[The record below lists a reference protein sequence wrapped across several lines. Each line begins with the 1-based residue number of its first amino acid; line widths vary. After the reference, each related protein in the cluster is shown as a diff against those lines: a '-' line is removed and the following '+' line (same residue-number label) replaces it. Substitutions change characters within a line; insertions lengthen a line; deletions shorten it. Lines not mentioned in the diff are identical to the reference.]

1 MSAPKSVR
9 RSGRAAAKPCRGEVE
24 LREEIKRLMGLQ
36 ILDRKL
42 KELEQSLST
51 VALRVNQLRDQ
62 TTKFET
68 ELEKL
73 STEEQEATA
82 ARKKLERE
90 LAEGEAR
97 LRNKRMRQNLIRN
110 DKELQALSHEV
121 DSLKENNQRLEGEL
135 LVMMEGAG
143 PRLTK
148 IKELSETLA
157 QSRTELA
164 AAEKEIAGQVEE
176 IKAELLK
183 QQSERDHIIKE
194 IEPALLSRYDVIFAR
209 RGGVAVAVA
218 RQGTC
223 QGCMRRLPPQLY
235 NEIQKHLQIHFCPAC
250 QRILFY
256 EEPPATK

>member
-1 MSAPKSVR
+1 
-9 RSGRAAAKPCRGEVE
+9 
-24 LREEIKRLMGLQ
+24 MGLQ
-36 ILDRKL
+36 IIDRKL

-62 TTKFET
+62 TSKQEA
-68 ELEKL
+68 ELERL
-73 STEEQEATA
+73 STEEQEAAA

-97 LRNKRMRQNLIRN
+97 LRNKRMRQNLVRN

-121 DSLKENNQRLEGEL
+121 DSLKDGNQRVEGEL

-164 AAEKEIAGQVEE
+164 AGEKEIAGQVEE
-176 IKAELLK
+176 LKAEVAK
-183 QQSERDHIIKE
+183 QRRERDKVVKE
-194 IEPALLSRYDVIFAR
+194 IEPALVARYDIIFAR
-209 RGGVAVAVA
+209 RAGVAVAVA
-218 RQGTC
+218 RSGTC

-235 NEIQKHLQIHFCPAC
+235 NEIQKHLQVHFCPAC
-250 QRILFY
+250 QRILYY
-256 EEPPATK
+256 EEAPAPVK

>member
-1 MSAPKSVR
+1 
-9 RSGRAAAKPCRGEVE
+9 
-24 LREEIKRLMGLQ
+24 MGLQ
-36 ILDRKL
+36 VLDRKL

-62 TTKFET
+62 TSKQEA

-73 STEEQEATA
+73 STEEQEAAA

-121 DSLKENNQRLEGEL
+121 DSLKESNQRIEGEL
-135 LVMMEGAG
+135 LVMMENAG
-143 PRLTK
+143 PRLAK
-148 IKELSETLA
+148 IKELSETLTQA
-157 QSRTELA
+157 RTDLA

-176 IKAELLK
+176 IKSELA
-183 QQSERDHIIKE
+183 QHRRERDKVVKE
-194 IEPALLSRYDVIFAR
+194 IEPSLVSRYDVIFAR
-209 RGGVAVAVA
+209 RQGVAVAVA
-218 RQGTC
+218 KSGTC

-250 QRILFY
+250 QRILYY
-256 EEPPATK
+256 EEAPPAK

>member
-1 MSAPKSVR
+1 M
-9 RSGRAAAKPCRGEVE
+9 
-24 LREEIKRLMGLQ
+24 REEIRRLMALQ

-62 TTKFET
+62 TSKQET

-73 STEEQEATA
+73 STEEQEAAA

-97 LRNKRMRQNLIRN
+97 LRNKRMRQNLVRN

-121 DSLKENNQRLEGEL
+121 DSLKENNQRLESDL
-135 LVMMEGAG
+135 LMMMESAG
-143 PRLTK
+143 PRLAK

-157 QSRTELA
+157 QSRTDLA
-164 AAEKEIAGQVEE
+164 VAEKEIASQVEE
-176 IKAELLK
+176 IKSELAK
-183 QQSERDHIIKE
+183 QRRERDKVVKE

-209 RGGVAVAVA
+209 RQGVAVAVA
-218 RQGTC
+218 KSGTC

-250 QRILFY
+250 QRILYY
-256 EEPPATK
+256 EEASSPQVK

>member
-1 MSAPKSVR
+1 M
-9 RSGRAAAKPCRGEVE
+9 
-24 LREEIKRLMGLQ
+24 REEIRRLMGLQ
-36 ILDRKL
+36 SIDRKL
-42 KELEQSLST
+42 KDLEQSLST

-62 TTKFET
+62 TSKQEA
-68 ELEKL
+68 ELERL
-73 STEEQEATA
+73 STEEQEAAA

-97 LRNKRMRQNLIRN
+97 LRNKRMRQNLVRN

-121 DSLKENNQRLEGEL
+121 DSLKDGNQRVEGEL

-164 AAEKEIAGQVEE
+164 AGEKEIAGQVEE
-176 IKAELLK
+176 LKAEVAK
-183 QQSERDHIIKE
+183 QRRERDKVVKE
-194 IEPALLSRYDVIFAR
+194 IEPALVARYDIIFAR
-209 RGGVAVAVA
+209 RAGVAVAVA
-218 RQGTC
+218 RSGTC

-235 NEIQKHLQIHFCPAC
+235 NEIQKHLQVHFCPAC
-250 QRILFY
+250 QRILYY
-256 EEPPATK
+256 EEAPAPVK

>member
-1 MSAPKSVR
+1 
-9 RSGRAAAKPCRGEVE
+9 
-24 LREEIKRLMGLQ
+24 MGLQ

-51 VALRVNQLRDQ
+51 VALKVNQLREQ
-62 TTKFET
+62 TQKQEAD
-68 ELEKL
+68 LEKL
-73 STEEQEATA
+73 STEEQEAAA

-143 PRLTK
+143 PRLAK
-148 IKELSETLA
+148 IKELSETLGA
-157 QSRTELA
+157 ARTAPA
-164 AAEKEIAGQVEE
+164 AEEKEIAGQVEE
-176 IKAELLK
+176 IKGQLA
-183 QQSERDHIIKE
+183 QQHGDREKIVKD
-194 IEPALLSRYDVIFAR
+194 IEPALVSRYDVIFSR
-209 RGGVAVAVA
+209 RQGVAVAVA

-235 NEIQKHLQIHFCPAC
+235 NEIQRHSQIHFCPAC
-250 QRILFY
+250 QRILYY
-256 EEPPATK
+256 EEAAEAK

>member
-1 MSAPKSVR
+1 
-9 RSGRAAAKPCRGEVE
+9 
-24 LREEIKRLMGLQ
+24 MGLQ
-36 ILDRKL
+36 VLDRKL

-62 TTKFET
+62 TSKQEA

-73 STEEQEATA
+73 STEEQEAAA

-97 LRNKRMRQNLIRN
+97 LRNKRMRQNLVRN

-121 DSLKENNQRLEGEL
+121 DSLKESNQRIEGEL
-135 LVMMEGAG
+135 LVMMESAG
-143 PRLTK
+143 PRLAK
-148 IKELSETLA
+148 IKELSETLTQA
-157 QSRTELA
+157 RTDLA

-176 IKAELLK
+176 IKSELA
-183 QQSERDHIIKE
+183 QHRRERDKVVKE
-194 IEPALLSRYDVIFAR
+194 IEPSLVSRYDVIFAR
-209 RGGVAVAVA
+209 RQGVAVAVA
-218 RQGTC
+218 KSGTC

-250 QRILFY
+250 QRILYY
-256 EEPPATK
+256 EEAPPAK

>member
-1 MSAPKSVR
+1 
-9 RSGRAAAKPCRGEVE
+9 
-24 LREEIKRLMGLQ
+24 MGLQ
-36 ILDRKL
+36 TLDRKL

-62 TTKFET
+62 TSKQEAD
-68 ELEKL
+68 LEKL
-73 STEEQEATA
+73 SNEEQEAAA

-97 LRNKRMRQNLIRN
+97 LRNKRMRQNMIRN
-110 DKELQALSHEV
+110 DKELQALTHEV
-121 DSLKENNQRLEGEL
+121 DSLKENNQRIEGEL
-135 LVMMEGAG
+135 LVMMESAG

-148 IKELSETLA
+148 IKELSETLS

-164 AAEKEIAGQVEE
+164 AGEKEIAGQVGE
-176 IKAELLK
+176 IEAQIA
-183 QQSERDHIIKE
+183 QQRREREKLAKE
-194 IEPALLSRYDVIFAR
+194 IEPSLVSRYDIIFAR
-209 RGGVAVAVA
+209 RQGVAVAVA
-218 RQGTC
+218 KQGTC

-256 EEPPATK
+256 EETPATK

>member
-1 MSAPKSVR
+1 MEVH
-9 RSGRAAAKPCRGEVE
+9 RAAATLCRGEVE

-51 VALRVNQLRDQ
+51 VALKVNQLREQ
-62 TTKFET
+62 TQKQET
-68 ELEKL
+68 DLEKL
-73 STEEQEATA
+73 STEEQDAAA

-135 LVMMEGAG
+135 LVMMESAG
-143 PRLTK
+143 PRLAK

-157 QSRTELA
+157 AARTALA
-164 AAEKEIAGQVEE
+164 AEEKEIAGQVEE
-176 IKAELLK
+176 IKAQIA
-183 QQSERDHIIKE
+183 QQHGEREKIVKD
-194 IEPALLSRYDVIFAR
+194 IEPALVSRYDVIFAR
-209 RGGVAVAVA
+209 RQGVAVAVA

-235 NEIQKHLQIHFCPAC
+235 NEIQKHLQIQFCPAC

-256 EEPPATK
+256 EETPAPK

>member
-1 MSAPKSVR
+1 
-9 RSGRAAAKPCRGEVE
+9 
-24 LREEIKRLMGLQ
+24 MGLQ

-51 VALRVNQLRDQ
+51 VALRVNQLREQ
-62 TTKFET
+62 SQKHET
-68 ELEKL
+68 DLEKL
-73 STEEQEATA
+73 STEEQEAAA

-110 DKELQALSHEV
+110 DKELQALTNEV
-121 DSLKENNQRLEGEL
+121 DSLKENNQRLEAEL
-135 LVMMEGAG
+135 LVMMESAG

-157 QSRTELA
+157 QARTDLTT
-164 AAEKEIAGQVEE
+164 AEKEIAGQVEE
-176 IKAELLK
+176 ITAELAGR
-183 QQSERDHIIKE
+183 QRERDKVVKE

-209 RGGVAVAVA
+209 RQGVAVAIA

-250 QRILFY
+250 QRILYY
-256 EEPPATK
+256 EETPATK